1 MTCDHFYAYNN
12 TVSYNSRSYNLE
24 THDLAWS
31 TISCVNKYFFVDLAQ
46 LYTHINCTNIKY
58 AQLLSS
64 FSADCLTEFV
74 KTIHA
79 HAMLGTL
86 KPTVHTV
93 DDCKE
98 ACIKKDGCAGFD
110 FNNTNNA
117 CWLHTSATVQ
127 QLYPSDPVD
136 NYKRTD
142 SCKMKLGM
150 YWWNVLQYTFL
161 GCYACV
167 GMIYPEKQSRLWH

>member
-1 MTCDHFYAYNN
+1 M
-12 TVSYNSRSYNLE
+12 
-24 THDLAWS
+24 
-31 TISCVNKYFFVDLAQ
+31 
-46 LYTHINCTNIKY
+46 NIKY

-79 HAMLGTL
+79 HAMRGIL
-86 KPTVHTV
+86 KTTVHTV
-93 DDCKE
+93 VDCKQ

-110 FNNTNNA
+110 FNYINNA
-117 CWLHTSATVQ
+117 CSLHTSATVQ
-127 QLYPSDPVD
+127 QLYPSDIED

-150 YWWNVLQYTFL
+150 Y
-161 GCYACV
+161 
-167 GMIYPEKQSRLWH
+167 